1 MRVADGSYPTPVPHE
16 LSEALGEV
24 CASRWIYLPDTSAT
38 VSIVAPSGRW
48 MQVYASNPSAADLEQ
63 IGFVLDEGPHLEA
76 QAKGIPVVID
86 HVTDDSSAHSSR
98 RYSQAAAEHGVR
110 SIVALPLQDDGLVI
124 GALTLFSNISL
135 RLHEHQLTVALRMA
149 NAASEVVAEWL
160 NREGIS
166 YRPLSSRPEDLYDYQ
181 VEIPQASGMVMAQL
195 GISISDAMIRLRAH
209 AYANDLSVAEV
220 ARRVVGR
227 NLRFGAERSTA

>member
-1 MRVADGSYPTPVPHE
+1 VVNGSYRMPVPHE

-24 CASRWIYLPDTSAT
+24 CASRRIYLPDTVAT

-48 MQVYASNPSAADLEQ
+48 TQVYASSPGAADLEQ
-63 IGFVLDEGPHLEA
+63 IGFVLEEGPHLEA
-76 QAKGIPVVID
+76 LASGTPVLIEHISDVE
-86 HVTDDSSAHSSR
+86 SADRGR
-98 RYSQAAAEHGVR
+98 RYSQAASEHGVR
-110 SIVALPLQDDGLVI
+110 SIAAMPLQDDGDVI
-124 GALTLFSNISL
+124 GVLTLFSNISL

-149 NAASEVVAEWL
+149 DAASEIIAEWL
-160 NREGIS
+160 DREGIS
-166 YRPLSSRPEDLYDYQ
+166 SHPLSSRPEDLYDYQ

-195 GISISDAMIRLRAH
+195 GITINDAMIRLRAH

-227 NLRFGAERSTA
+227 NLRFGADRSTA